1 MKKKTVIEQSPDV
14 ENPEAENNQKLMDR
28 KTFLKKSGFIA
39 LTAASMLILNK
50 PGKALA
56 SSPASMPAWSE
67 LKKLKK

>member
-28 KTFLKKSGFIA
+28 KTFLKKSGYIA
-39 LTAASMLILNK
+39 LTAATMLILNK
-50 PGKALA
+50 PEKALA
-56 SSPASMPAWSE
+56 SSPANMPVWSE